1 MVFLSDFI
9 NAVKQGSLVKTTP
22 KDAVD
27 EFKAAVDRFEAAAN
41 AYAYKGVQLLEEH
54 GELYKEY
61 LLSRQLLILMYEK
74 AVF

>member
-9 NAVKQGSLVKTTP
+9 NAVKQGSLVKTP

-61 LLSRQLLILMYEK
+61 LLSRQLLVLMYEK